1 MPMSKPKPSP
11 LIQFYPDRETPVF
24 TGNTAITVITQK
36 TLRDPLLPMSQYYW
50 GEGFFVSVNLGV
62 FRRNWGKIKG
72 WLLE

>member
-1 MPMSKPKPSP
+1 MSKPKPSP

-36 TLRDPLLPMSQYYW
+36 TLRDPILLMFS
-50 GEGFFVSVNLGV
+50 GGIG
-62 FRRNWGKIKG
+62 GKIKG

>member
-1 MPMSKPKPSP
+1 MSKPKPSP

-50 GEGFFVSVNLGV
+50 GEGFFVGDLLILRFGESRCIQEKLG
-62 FRRNWGKIKG
+62 KD
-72 WLLE
+72 